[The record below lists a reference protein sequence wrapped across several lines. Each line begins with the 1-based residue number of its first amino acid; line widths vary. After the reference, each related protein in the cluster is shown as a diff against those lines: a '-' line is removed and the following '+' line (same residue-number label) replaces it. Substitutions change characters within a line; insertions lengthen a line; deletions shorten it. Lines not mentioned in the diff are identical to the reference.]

1 MSGILYISHSKSD
14 VIKIDRCFIIDI
26 GKDDFSNAFVKM
38 VAELASAI
46 DVNVCVEGVETKEQL
61 DILMGSKI
69 QLIQGFYFG
78 RPMTARAFEEKYL

>member
-1 MSGILYISHSKSD
+1 
-14 VIKIDRCFIIDI
+14 
-26 GKDDFSNAFVKM
+26 M

-78 RPMTARAFEEKYL
+78 RPMTARESEEKYL